1 MSTRGRLI
9 ENRLRRRVLA
19 LIVADKILKG
29 TKPGDIPIERPSHF
43 IFVVNLKIAKALGI
57 TIPPTVMVQ
66 ATRVIE

>member
-9 ENRLRRRVLA
+9 ENRLRRRVL
-19 LIVADKILKG
+19 VADKILMG

-43 IFVVNLKIAKALGI
+43 IVVVNLKIAKALGI